1 MQKSLGKRTS
11 TEELLIRVII
21 PKPDTPP
28 IHHSFLWRCGH
39 TEPALRAHLTN
50 PTAPQNRNLQFLI
63 PPLPL
68 FGCKNVSDCKVSA
81 RCPLPKESRTISA
94 APHSAPGPAA
104 RIRPRPPLSTRE
116 AIEVPRRVT
125 ESKQHGT
132 DSSCR
137 GVESTRQQL
146 KVVQFSLLICGDE
159 SRLTYSAATLLTN
172 IF

>member
-68 FGCKNVSDCKVSA
+68 FGCKNVSGCKVSA

-104 RIRPRPPLSTRE
+104 RLRPRPPLSTRE

-125 ESKQHGT
+125 ESKPAWY
-132 DSSCR
+132 
-137 GVESTRQQL
+137 RQQL
-146 KVVQFSLLICGDE
+146 PRCRIN
-159 SRLTYSAATLLTN
+159 SAAVKGSAVQPPHLWR
-172 IF
+172 